1 MRSIKKI
8 ISAIAFLLVLLLCI
22 SAAYRVLAW
31 KDTIGENISTIEQLY
46 ATDDD
51 LIDLVFLGTS
61 HIYYGVSPAEI
72 WKERGISS
80 FNLAASGMDKVAAK
94 HFLIELFKT
103 QSPSVVCVDLFSL
116 FYDEISPVSNE
127 YRNFLPMTL
136 SSNSVQA
143 VLEYGSDNTVDLLT
157 RWPIVHS
164 RYEELTSFDFV
175 SYSVNRFGRGQC
187 YDFHVTPVEQDLSVV
202 FSNEVTPLEEK
213 NKQWLAELKTLCE
226 EHNCTLITTF
236 MPSHM
241 TSRAPG
247 ILNGAK
253 EYLETLGVEYI
264 EMNQTMEEYGL
275 SYETDF
281 LDPTHLNSAG
291 AQKATHYLLDQL
303 CQRFDFTDHRGDSRY
318 SQWDE
323 CVYYDTYQWQKHEL
337 DSLDPSDKNAV
348 LAQLAQC
355 PGLTT
360 IVSVSPDFES
370 EDTSWQDLL
379 LALGAT
385 PEQVAARGQWMFSGN
400 TVLGYAA
407 AGAPNSVSID
417 IDKVHTLTLNAKQDA
432 SVYIDGTS
440 CEVEDAD
447 FSIVVYDNYENA
459 ISSVWTY

>member
-31 KDTIGENISTIEQLY
+31 KDTTGENVSTVEQLY
-46 ATDDD
+46 ATDNN

-61 HIYYGVSPAEI
+61 HIYFGISPAEI
-72 WKERGISS
+72 WKSSGISS
-80 FNLAASGMDKVAAK
+80 FNLAVSSMDKVSSK
-94 HFLIELFKT
+94 HFLVELFKT
-103 QSPSVVCVDLFSL
+103 QSPKVVCVDLFSL
-116 FYDEISPVSNE
+116 FYDELSLESNE
-127 YRNFLPMTL
+127 YRNYLPMRL
-136 SSNSVQA
+136 SPNSVHA
-143 VLEYGSDNTVDLLT
+143 ILEYGTNIANLLT
-157 RWPIVHS
+157 RWPILHS
-164 RYEELTSFDFV
+164 RYKELTALDFV
-175 SYSVNRFGRGQC
+175 GSSVNRFGRGQC
-187 YDFHVTPVEQDLSVV
+187 YSFKCTPNKQDLSIV
-202 FSNEVTPLEEK
+202 FSEKVTPLEEN
-213 NKQWLAELKTLCE
+213 NKQWLSELAALCE
-226 EHNCTLITTF
+226 EHNCSLIATYI
-236 MPSHM
+236 PAHM
-241 TSRAPG
+241 TSRARG
-247 ILNGAK
+247 MLNGAK

-348 LAQLAQC
+348 LTQLAQC

-360 IVSVSPDFES
+360 IVSVSPDFEA